1 MSIGNMIDK
10 FNEFELLDVPVG
22 AAVYY
27 KAAEQISDFVVEL
40 IDHFV
45 PVPPILSGFAASYLF
60 RLHGVEDFLGKYGSY
75 YASMAAAGSAIDSE
89 FHISEAMQRLL
100 GKAEADL
107 EHKQTTTSA
116 VTSSTTAPTSGYE
129 LPNESVGSLMSEPT
143 TSVDA
148 DLYEEWMNQNK
159 IQGM

>member
-1 MSIGNMIDK
+1 MAFGNMLDK
-10 FNEFELLDVPVG
+10 FNEFELLDIPIG

-27 KAAEQISDFVVEL
+27 KAVEQLSDFVIDI
-40 IDHFV
+40 IDHFL
-45 PVPPILSGFAASYLF
+45 PVPPIVSGLAASYLF

-100 GKAEADL
+100 GKVEGDL
-107 EHKQTTTSA
+107 EHKSTPQIS
-116 VTSSTTAPTSGYE
+116 SSTKAPTSGYE
-129 LPNESVGSLMSEPT
+129 LSSGGVESLMQEPT
-143 TSVDA
+143 TGTDA

>member
-1 MSIGNMIDK
+1 MAFGNMLDK
-10 FNEFELLDVPVG
+10 FNEFEVMDIPIG

-27 KAAEQISDFVVEL
+27 KAVEQLSDFVIDL

-45 PVPPILSGFAASYLF
+45 PVPPIVSGFAASYLF
-60 RLHGVEDFLGKYGSY
+60 RLNPVQDFLGKYGSY

-100 GKAEADL
+100 GKAESDL
-107 EHKQTTTSA
+107 EHKNAPA
-116 VTSSTTAPTSGYE
+116 VTSSTKAPTSGYE
-129 LPNESVGSLMSEPT
+129 LPSVNSITQEPT
-143 TSVDA
+143 TGTDA